1 MNTLTKHHHKKN
13 LKTVENTKS
22 CLIQLYH
29 LLIDKPNCMYVIHK
43 VIRDNRFLVRGIT
56 FRHPKA

>member
-1 MNTLTKHHHKKN
+1 MNTLTKHHHKKKK

-29 LLIDKPNCMYVIHK
+29 LPIDKQNFMYVIHK
-43 VIRDNRFLVRGIT
+43 VIKENRFLVRDM
-56 FRHPKA
+56 